1 MDLYP
6 MRETVPRIKGTACLT
21 VGFLDSPVRDARRHG
36 ACGRLTQNG
45 RLDVTVDSRAH
56 ARGRTTAVG
65 WMRRRLES
73 QMGYGTG
80 KALRTRQ
87 EGHAG
92 RGIIM
97 NRLILCLLVTL
108 IIACRIGLLLM
119 SIWYGWKAVTLG
131 LIPGSLGPFIL
142 YGAVSIATGWAGL
155 SKVDLHVKR
164 TNE

>member
-1 MDLYP
+1 
-6 MRETVPRIKGTACLT
+6 
-21 VGFLDSPVRDARRHG
+21 
-36 ACGRLTQNG
+36 
-45 RLDVTVDSRAH
+45 
-56 ARGRTTAVG
+56 
-65 WMRRRLES
+65 
-73 QMGYGTG
+73 
-80 KALRTRQ
+80 
-87 EGHAG
+87 
-92 RGIIM
+92 M

-131 LIPGSLGPFIL
+131 LIPGSLGPVIL

>member
-1 MDLYP
+1 
-6 MRETVPRIKGTACLT
+6 
-21 VGFLDSPVRDARRHG
+21 
-36 ACGRLTQNG
+36 
-45 RLDVTVDSRAH
+45 
-56 ARGRTTAVG
+56 
-65 WMRRRLES
+65 
-73 QMGYGTG
+73 MGYGTG

-92 RGIIM
+92 KGIIM

-108 IIACRIGLLLM
+108 IIAYRIGLLLM

>member
-1 MDLYP
+1 
-6 MRETVPRIKGTACLT
+6 
-21 VGFLDSPVRDARRHG
+21 
-36 ACGRLTQNG
+36 
-45 RLDVTVDSRAH
+45 
-56 ARGRTTAVG
+56 
-65 WMRRRLES
+65 
-73 QMGYGTG
+73 
-80 KALRTRQ
+80 
-87 EGHAG
+87 
-92 RGIIM
+92 M

-131 LIPGSLGPFIL
+131 IL

>member
-1 MDLYP
+1 
-6 MRETVPRIKGTACLT
+6 
-21 VGFLDSPVRDARRHG
+21 
-36 ACGRLTQNG
+36 
-45 RLDVTVDSRAH
+45 
-56 ARGRTTAVG
+56 
-65 WMRRRLES
+65 
-73 QMGYGTG
+73 
-80 KALRTRQ
+80 
-87 EGHAG
+87 
-92 RGIIM
+92 M

-131 LIPGSLGPFIL
+131 LIPGSLGPFL